1 MSVLPPLPVKNGVA
15 PSRVYLPRETWPD
28 LLSFL
33 LAKFPHMD
41 AAVLRTRLAKGDMV
55 NAQGTPFSL
64 NSPFPPDSWLWY
76 YREVPMETEV
86 PFHIDI
92 LYQDELLIAIDKPH
106 FMASIPG
113 GRHLHQT
120 ALVRL
125 RDQLGNPHINPI
137 HRLDRDTAGVLV
149 FCADR
154 DRRGVYQTLFQTRSV
169 HKIYEA
175 VAPWR
180 SDLTFPLLRESL
192 IRRSGQVFVM
202 HEIDGPPNSRTR
214 IEVLAHNNTL
224 GHYRLEPVTGR
235 KHQLRVHMNALGM
248 PICND
253 EYYPELKPLRTDET
267 FDNPLQLLA
276 RSMQFTDPVTGIE
289 RYFESRRTLELA
301 AQIHK

>member
-33 LAKFPHMD
+33 RFKFPHMD
-41 AAVLRTRLAKGDMV
+41 AGILRERLARGDMV
-55 NAQGTPFSL
+55 DVRGKPFSL
-64 NSPFPPDSWLWY
+64 DSPFAPDSWLWY
-76 YREVPMETEV
+76 YREVPVETVV
-86 PFHIDI
+86 PFDIDI

-180 SDLTFPLLRESL
+180 DDLAFPLLRESL

-202 HEIDGPPNSRTR
+202 HEIAGKPNSLTR
-214 IEVLAHNNTL
+214 IHLLSHNNAL

-253 EYYPELKPLRTDET
+253 EYYPELKPLRINET

-276 RSMQFTDPVTGIE
+276 RSMQFTDPVTGVE
-289 RYFESRRTLELA
+289 RYFESRRKLEYVS
-301 AQIHK
+301 QIHD

>member
-1 MSVLPPLPVKNGVA
+1 MPVLPPLPVKNGVA
-15 PSRVYLPRETWPD
+15 PSRVYLPRESWPN

-33 LAKFPHMD
+33 LDKFPHMD
-41 AAVLRTRLAKGDMV
+41 ADTLRQRLDKGDMV
-55 NAQGTPFSL
+55 DGEGRPFSL
-64 NSPFPPDSWLWY
+64 SSAFVPDSWLWY
-76 YREVPMETEV
+76 YREVPVETVV
-86 PFHIDI
+86 PFDIDI

-113 GRHLHQT
+113 GRHLHET

-125 RDQLGNPHINPI
+125 REQLGNPHINPI

-149 FCADR
+149 FCADK

-180 SDLTFPLLRESL
+180 ESLSFPLIRESL

-202 HEIDGPPNSRTR
+202 HEIEGPPNSRTR
-214 IEVLAHNNTL
+214 IEVLTHNDTH

-235 KHQLRVHMNALGM
+235 KHQLRVHMNALGI

-253 EYYPELKPLRTDET
+253 EYYPVLQPLREEET
-267 FDNPLQLLA
+267 FENPLQLLA
-276 RSMQFTDPVTGIE
+276 RSMQFTDPVTGEE
-289 RYFESRRTLELA
+289 RVFESRRELEMVADL
-301 AQIHK
+301 KK

>member
-1 MSVLPPLPVKNGVA
+1 MPVLPPLPVKNGVA
-15 PSRVYLPRETWPD
+15 PSRVYLPRESWPD

-33 LAKFPHMD
+33 LDKFPHMD
-41 AAVLRTRLAKGDMV
+41 ADTLRQRLDKGDMV
-55 NAQGTPFSL
+55 DGEGRPFSL
-64 NSPFPPDSWLWY
+64 DSAFVPDSWLWY
-76 YREVPMETEV
+76 YREVPVETVV
-86 PFHIDI
+86 PFDIDI

-113 GRHLHQT
+113 GRHLHET

-125 RDQLGNPHINPI
+125 REQLGNPHINPI

-149 FCADR
+149 FCADK

-180 SDLTFPLLRESL
+180 ESLSFPLIRESL

-202 HEIDGPPNSRTR
+202 HEIEGPPNSRTR
-214 IEVLAHNNTL
+214 IEVLTHNATH

-235 KHQLRVHMNALGM
+235 KHQLRVHMNALGI

-253 EYYPELKPLRTDET
+253 EYYPVLKPLREEET
-267 FDNPLQLLA
+267 FENPLQLLA
-276 RSMQFTDPVTGIE
+276 RSMQFTDPVTGEE
-289 RYFESRRTLELA
+289 RVFESQRELQMVA
-301 AQIHK
+301 ELKK

>member
-1 MSVLPPLPVKNGVA
+1 MPVLPPLPVKNGVA

-33 LAKFPHMD
+33 LDKFPHMD
-41 AAVLRTRLAKGDMV
+41 ADTLRQRLDKGDMV
-55 NAQGTPFSL
+55 DSEGRPFAL
-64 NSPFPPDSWLWY
+64 NSPFTPDSWLWY
-76 YREVPMETEV
+76 YREVPVETVV
-86 PFHIDI
+86 PFDIDI

-113 GRHLHQT
+113 GRHLHET

-125 RDQLGNPHINPI
+125 REQQGNPHINPI

-154 DRRGVYQTLFQTRSV
+154 ERRGVYQTLFQTRSV

-180 SDLTFPLLRESL
+180 DTLSFPLVRESL

-214 IEVLAHNNTL
+214 IQLLSHNGTH
-224 GHYRLEPVTGR
+224 GHYQLEPVTGR
-235 KHQLRVHMNALGM
+235 KHQLRVHMNALGI

-253 EYYPELKPLRTDET
+253 EYYPVLQPLREQET
-267 FDNPLQLLA
+267 FENPLQLLA
-276 RSMQFTDPVTGIE
+276 RSMQFTDPVTGKE
-289 RYFESRRTLELA
+289 RYFESRRELQMVA
-301 AQIHK
+301 GLHA

>member
-1 MSVLPPLPVKNGVA
+1 MSVLPPLPVRNGVA

-41 AAVLRTRLAKGDMV
+41 ADTLRQRLSKGDMV
-55 NAQGTPFSL
+55 DSDGRPFSL
-64 NSPFPPDSWLWY
+64 DSPFTPDSWLWY
-76 YREVPMETEV
+76 YREVPVETVV
-86 PFHIDI
+86 PFDINI

-113 GRHLHQT
+113 GRHLHET

-125 RDQLGNPHINPI
+125 REQLGNPQINPI

-149 FCADR
+149 FCADK

-180 SDLTFPLLRESL
+180 DTLSFPLVRESL

-214 IEVLAHNNTL
+214 IQLLSHNGTY
-224 GHYRLEPVTGR
+224 GHYQLEPVTGR
-235 KHQLRVHMNALGM
+235 KHQLRVHMNALGI

-253 EYYPELKPLRTDET
+253 EYYPVLQPLREQET
-267 FDNPLQLLA
+267 FENPLQLLA
-276 RSMQFTDPVTGIE
+276 RSMQFTDPVTGKE
-289 RYFESRRTLELA
+289 RYFESRRELQMLA
-301 AQIHK
+301 DIPA

>member
-1 MSVLPPLPVKNGVA
+1 
-15 PSRVYLPRETWPD
+15 
-28 LLSFL
+28 
-33 LAKFPHMD
+33 
-41 AAVLRTRLAKGDMV
+41 
-55 NAQGTPFSL
+55 
-64 NSPFPPDSWLWY
+64 
-76 YREVPMETEV
+76 
-86 PFHIDI
+86 
-92 LYQDELLIAIDKPH
+92 DELLIAIDKPH

-175 VAPWR
+175 IAPWR
-180 SDLTFPLLRESL
+180 GDLAFPLLRESL

-214 IEVLAHNNTL
+214 IELLAHNDTL

-235 KHQLRVHMNALGM
+235 KHQLRVHMNALGI

-289 RYFESRRTLELA
+289 RYFESRRELEMTA
-301 AQIHK
+301 RIHK

>member
-1 MSVLPPLPVKNGVA
+1 MSVLAPLPVKNGVA

-28 LLSFL
+28 LISFL
-33 LAKFPHMD
+33 LHKFPHMD
-41 AAVLRTRLAKGDMV
+41 ADVLRERLGNGDMV
-55 NAQGTPFSL
+55 DTTGKPYAL
-64 NSPFPPDSWLWY
+64 NSPFVPDSWLWY
-76 YREVPMETEV
+76 YREVPVETVV
-86 PFHIDI
+86 PFDIDI

-149 FCADR
+149 FCTDR
-154 DRRGVYQTLFQTRSV
+154 ERRGLYQSLFQTRSV

-175 VAPWR
+175 VAPWHE
-180 SDLTFPLLRESL
+180 DLEFPLVRESL

-202 HEIDGPPNSRTR
+202 HEIDGTPNSRTR
-214 IEVLAHNNTL
+214 IQLLSHNRSL

-235 KHQLRVHMNALGM
+235 KHQLRVHMNALGI

-253 EYYPELKPLRTDET
+253 EYYPVLQPLREQET
-267 FDNPLQLLA
+267 FENPLQLLA
-276 RSMQFTDPVTGIE
+276 RSMQFIDPVTGIE
-289 RYFESRRTLELA
+289 RYFESRRELDMV
-301 AQIHK
+301 AQIRE

>member
-1 MSVLPPLPVKNGVA
+1 MSVHPPLPVKDGVA
-15 PSRVYLPRETWPD
+15 PSRIYLPRETWPD

-33 LAKFPHMD
+33 LNKFPHMD
-41 AAVLRTRLAKGDMV
+41 PDMIRKRLRKGDMV
-55 NAQGTPFSL
+55 DAQGKAFML
-64 NSPFPPDSWLWY
+64 DSPFTPDAWLWY
-76 YREVPMETEV
+76 YREVPVETVV
-86 PFHIDI
+86 PFDIDI

-154 DRRGVYQTLFQTRSV
+154 NRRGVYQTLFQTRSV

-180 SDLTFPLLRESL
+180 AGLTFPLSRESL

-202 HEIDGPPNSRTR
+202 HEIDGPPNSCTH
-214 IEVLAHNNTL
+214 IDLLAHNDTH
-224 GHYRLEPVTGR
+224 GHYRLEPVTGK
-235 KHQLRVHMNALGM
+235 KHQLRVHMNALGI

-253 EYYPELKPLRTDET
+253 EYYPKLKPLRTDET
-267 FDNPLQLLA
+267 FTDPLQLLA
-276 RSMQFTDPVTGIE
+276 RSMQFTDPVTGVE
-289 RYFESRRTLELA
+289 RYFESRRQLQMA
-301 AQIHK
+301 AQIRD